1 MVFIIVFIIVLLEGK
16 NYTVVNN
23 YSFLKEK
30 KNEKEKRKGKK
41 NSTLYQVEPILPWA
55 ILSD

>member
-1 MVFIIVFIIVLLEGK
+1 MVFIIVFIIVLSEGK

-30 KNEKEKRKGKK
+30 KMKKRREKEKK
-41 NSTLYQVEPILPWA
+41 NLLCIK
-55 ILSD
+55 

>member
-1 MVFIIVFIIVLLEGK
+1 MVFIIVFIIVLSEGK

-41 NSTLYQVEPILPWA
+41 KFYFVSSRTNLTLGNFI
-55 ILSD
+55 